1 MPDRR
6 DSVQSLERAFDLLEA
21 LGDGGELGVTELANR
36 TGLVP
41 STAHRLL
48 HTLAKRGY
56 VSQSSESGR
65 YLLGYKVVEVAS
77 GLEHRLERLRVV
89 ARPHLEGI
97 QRETGETVN
106 LVVLDADR
114 VVYVDQV
121 EGSRQV
127 RMFTTVGTS
136 VPAHTTGS
144 GKAILANGPSEAFE
158 ALYGDREPLQKL
170 TEHTLTTLDAL
181 EDDFARIRRRGY
193 ALDEEEHEE
202 GVGCVAV
209 AVFDHSGRAS
219 AAISVSGPSARILG
233 GNTATA
239 GRRCWWGTPRRCLTR
254 WASKPRP
261 NPAATDPA
269 SRAGARPTPS
279 APARARRPG
288 SPRSAPGAPP
298 GSTRCARR

>member
-1 MPDRR
+1 MADRR

-21 LGDGGELGVTELANR
+21 LASGGELGVTELANR

-56 VSQSSESGR
+56 VSQSTESGR

-77 GLEHRLERLRVV
+77 GLERRLERLRVV

-97 QRETGETVN
+97 QRATGETVN

-121 EGSRQV
+121 EGSRNV
-127 RMFTTVGTS
+127 RMFTAVGTS
-136 VPAHTTGS
+136 VPAHTTGA
-144 GKAILANGPSEAFE
+144 GKAIMAGGAPEAVH
-158 ALYGDREPLQKL
+158 ALYGGRDPLPRL
-170 TEHTLTTLDAL
+170 TERTLTTLEAL
-181 EDDFARIRRRGY
+181 DEDLVRIRRRGF
-193 ALDEEEHEE
+193 AVDNEEHEE

-209 AVFDHSGRAS
+209 AVFDHGGRPT

-233 GNTATA
+233 ANT
-239 GRRCWWGTPRRCLTR
+239 TR
-254 WASKPRP
+254 LGSLLVEH
-261 NPAATDPA
+261 AAQV
-269 SRAGARPTPS
+269 SGALGFRE
-279 APARARRPG
+279 AA
-288 SPRSAPGAPP
+288 
-298 GSTRCARR
+298 

>member
-89 ARPHLEGI
+89 ARPHLEGV

-121 EGSRQV
+121 EGTRQV

-144 GKAILANGPSEAFE
+144 GKAILANGSSEVVE
-158 ALYGDREPLQKL
+158 ALYGGRELQRL
-170 TEHTLTTLDAL
+170 TAHTLTTLDAL
-181 EDDFARIRRRGY
+181 EADFARIRRRGY

-209 AVFDHSGRAS
+209 AVFDHSGRPS

-233 GNTATA
+233 ANAARLGELLV
-239 GRRCWWGTPRRCLTR
+239 GH
-254 WASKPRP
+254 ASRVSEALGY
-261 NPAATDPA
+261 PAAA
-269 SRAGARPTPS
+269 
-279 APARARRPG
+279 
-288 SPRSAPGAPP
+288 
-298 GSTRCARR
+298 

>member
-56 VSQSSESGR
+56 VSQSTESGR
-65 YLLGYKVVEVAS
+65 YLLGYKVIEVAS

-144 GKAILANGPSEAFE
+144 GKVILANGPTEAVE
-158 ALYGDREPLQKL
+158 ALYGDRELQRL
-170 TEHTLTTLDAL
+170 TEHTLTTLGAL

-193 ALDEEEHEE
+193 ALDNEEHED

-209 AVFDHSGRAS
+209 AVFDHGGRAT
-219 AAISVSGPSARILG
+219 AAISVSGPSARVLG
-233 GNTATA
+233 ANAERLGALLVEHA
-239 GRRCWWGTPRRCLTR
+239 ARVSQALGR
-254 WASKPRP
+254 
-261 NPAATDPA
+261 PAAA
-269 SRAGARPTPS
+269 
-279 APARARRPG
+279 
-288 SPRSAPGAPP
+288 
-298 GSTRCARR
+298 

>member
-21 LGDGGELGVTELANR
+21 LGDGGEMGVTELANR

-56 VSQSSESGR
+56 VSQSTETGR
-65 YLLGYKVVEVAS
+65 YLLGYKVVEVAN

-121 EGSRQV
+121 EGTRQV

-144 GKAILANGPSEAFE
+144 GKAILANGSSEVVE
-158 ALYGDREPLQKL
+158 ALYAGRELPQL
-170 TEHTLTTLDAL
+170 TDHTLTTLDAL
-181 EDDFARIRRRGY
+181 EADFARIRRRGY

-209 AVFDHSGRAS
+209 AVFDHSGRPS

-233 GNTATA
+233 SNAARLGALLVDHA
-239 GRRCWWGTPRRCLTR
+239 ARVSDALGR
-254 WASKPRP
+254 
-261 NPAATDPA
+261 AAA
-269 SRAGARPTPS
+269 A
-279 APARARRPG
+279 
-288 SPRSAPGAPP
+288 
-298 GSTRCARR
+298 

>member
-56 VSQSSESGR
+56 VSRSSESGR
-65 YLLGYKVVEVAS
+65 YLLGYKVIEVAS
-77 GLEHRLERLRVV
+77 GLERRLERLRVV
-89 ARPHLEGI
+89 ARPHLEAV
-97 QRETGETVN
+97 QRSTGETVN

-121 EGSRQV
+121 EGSRHV

-136 VPAHTTGS
+136 APAHTTGA
-144 GKAILANGPSEAFE
+144 GKAMMAGGPPDTLET
-158 ALYGDREPLQKL
+158 LYGGREPLQKL
-170 TEHTLTTLDAL
+170 TEHTLTSVQAL
-181 EDDFARIRRRGY
+181 EKDFERIRRRGY
-193 ALDEEEHEE
+193 AVDNEEHEE

-209 AVFDHSGRAS
+209 AVFDHTGRPS
-219 AAISVSGPSARILG
+219 AAISLSGPSARVLG
-233 GNTATA
+233 SN
-239 GRRCWWGTPRRCLTR
+239 
-254 WASKPRP
+254 
-261 NPAATDPA
+261 AA
-269 SRAGARPTPS
+269 RVGALLVEHAAQVS
-279 APARARRPG
+279 GGLGFAAA
-288 SPRSAPGAPP
+288 A
-298 GSTRCARR
+298 

>member
-89 ARPHLEGI
+89 ARPHLESI

-106 LVVLDADR
+106 LVVLDTDR

-144 GKAILANGPSEAFE
+144 GKAILANGPAEVIE
-158 ALYGDREPLQKL
+158 ALYEGRELQRL
-170 TEHTLTTLDAL
+170 TEQTLTSLDAL
-181 EDDFARIRRRGY
+181 EADFARIRRRGY

-233 GNTATA
+233 DNAARLGALLVEHGA
-239 GRRCWWGTPRRCLTR
+239 RVSEALGR
-254 WASKPRP
+254 
-261 NPAATDPA
+261 PAAA
-269 SRAGARPTPS
+269 
-279 APARARRPG
+279 
-288 SPRSAPGAPP
+288 
-298 GSTRCARR
+298 

>member
-6 DSVQSLERAFDLLEA
+6 DSVQSLERAFDLLEELA
-21 LGDGGELGVTELANR
+21 RGGELGVTELANR

-48 HTLAKRGY
+48 HTLSKRGY
-56 VSQSSESGR
+56 VSQSTESGR

-97 QRETGETVN
+97 QRATGETVN

-121 EGSRQV
+121 EGSRNV

-136 VPAHTTGS
+136 VPAHTTGA
-144 GKAILANGPSEAFE
+144 GKAIMAGGPPEAVS
-158 ALYGDREPLQKL
+158 ALYGGREPLQRL
-170 TEHTLTTLDAL
+170 TERTLTTLDAL
-181 EDDFARIRRRGY
+181 EQDLARIRRRGY
-193 ALDEEEHEE
+193 AVDNEEHEE

-209 AVFDHSGRAS
+209 AVFDHGGRPT

-233 GNTATA
+233 ANTARLGSLLA
-239 GRRCWWGTPRRCLTR
+239 DH
-254 WASKPRP
+254 
-261 NPAATDPA
+261 AAEM
-269 SRAGARPTPS
+269 SGALGFRE
-279 APARARRPG
+279 AA
-288 SPRSAPGAPP
+288 
-298 GSTRCARR
+298 

>member
-1 MPDRR
+1 MADRR

-21 LGDGGELGVTELANR
+21 LASGGELGVTELANR

-56 VSQSSESGR
+56 VSQSTESGR

-97 QRETGETVN
+97 QRATGETVN

-121 EGSRQV
+121 EGSRHV

-144 GKAILANGPSEAFE
+144 GKAIMADGPSEAVD
-158 ALYGDREPLQKL
+158 ALYGGREPLPRL
-170 TEHTLTTLDAL
+170 TDAHA
-181 EDDFARIRRRGY
+181 DDARGARGGLRAHPPPRLRARQRGARGGRRLRRR
-193 ALDEEEHEE
+193 
-202 GVGCVAV
+202 
-209 AVFDHSGRAS
+209 AVFDHSGRPS

-233 GNTATA
+233 AN
-239 GRRCWWGTPRRCLTR
+239 
-254 WASKPRP
+254 
-261 NPAATDPA
+261 AA
-269 SRAGARPTPS
+269 RLGALLVEHAAQVS
-279 APARARRPG
+279 DALGFDAA
-288 SPRSAPGAPP
+288 A
-298 GSTRCARR
+298 